1 MNDTKVRVKLNSS
14 GIRALLKSQMMM
26 DGIMDQAASQG
37 EIDATYVGFD
47 RVQVV
52 VKKQEGESNAD

>member
-1 MNDTKVRVKLNSS
+1 MNSS

-26 DGIMDQAASQG
+26 DGIMDQAASHG

>member
-1 MNDTKVRVKLNSS
+1 MNDTKVRIKLNSS
-14 GIRALLKSQMMM
+14 GIRALLQSQMMM

-52 VKKQEGESNAD
+52 VKKQEGESND